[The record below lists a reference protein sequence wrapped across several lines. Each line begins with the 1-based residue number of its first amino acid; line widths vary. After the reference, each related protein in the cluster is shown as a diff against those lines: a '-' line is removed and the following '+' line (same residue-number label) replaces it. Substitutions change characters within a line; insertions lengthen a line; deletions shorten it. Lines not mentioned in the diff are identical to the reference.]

1 MRVTYLD
8 NNPASDSDGSMD
20 CAAQS
25 DTIDITIL
33 EIITD
38 GSMDAT
44 STRPTPRLSRMDL
57 SYMLNWDPSTR
68 RKSEGDK
75 RQTERDTQH
84 QASSIPRCHERLR
97 E

>member
-1 MRVTYLD
+1 MHVTNAD

-20 CAAQS
+20 CATPS

-38 GSMDAT
+38 GSMEAT
-44 STRPTPRLSRMDL
+44 STRPAPRLSRMDL

-68 RKSEGDK
+68 RKSEGD
-75 RQTERDTQH
+75 RCQTDTDTQH
-84 QASSIPRCHERLR
+84 QASTIPSSAMKG
-97 E
+97 